1 MPSRRFDQIKPFVTL
16 GVLLLAWLILPAIV
30 KRFARA
36 SFYEL
41 QAPIEVSASYARE
54 LQDFWSLRSRSKS
67 ELIAAGRELSG
78 ITARYEHAAEENAS
92 LRREIARLEEL
103 LQLPSFANYRSE
115 AARVVSRDL
124 TAWWQ
129 RLIIRKGSR
138 DGITV
143 GVPVIYSGGVVGRV
157 AEVHANTS
165 VVNLI
170 SSPEVRLAASFEGD
184 DRPVSFQGG
193 INPPLTRPQ
202 ASVEFVPLDLYA
214 SAADP
219 KPWSRPVWAGCSPA
233 VCAWA
238 RSLNWN
244 PVPMACSKP
253 DGLKSM
259 SAWPNSPRS
268 LCCSPWIHHEI

>member
-1 MPSRRFDQIKPFVTL
+1 VPSRRFDQIKPFVTL

-219 KPWSRPVWAGCSPA
+219 KPLVTSGLGGMFPRGLRLGTVVKLEPS
-233 VCAWA
+233 
-238 RSLNWN
+238 
-244 PVPMACSKP
+244 P
-253 DGLKSM
+253 DGLFKTG
-259 SAWPNSPRS
+259 RV
-268 LCCSPWIHHEI
+268 EINVRLAELTEVIVLLPLDPP

>member
-219 KPWSRPVWAGCSPA
+219 KPLVTSGLGGMFPRGLRLGTVVKLEPS
-233 VCAWA
+233 
-238 RSLNWN
+238 
-244 PVPMACSKP
+244 P
-253 DGLKSM
+253 DGLFKTG
-259 SAWPNSPRS
+259 RV
-268 LCCSPWIHHEI
+268 EINVRLAELTEVIVLLPLDPP